1 MTVFKL
7 PDLGEGL
14 SEAEILRWHVKVGDQ
29 IEVDAPMLSVET
41 AKAVVEVP
49 SPVSGT
55 ITALHAQPGDRIEI
69 GAPLIEFAPDAAA
82 SQAAAR
88 ATLTAAGDDSGTVV
102 GHMPGL
108 ADTDAAA
115 LEAANAVTGPRVRAV
130 PAARA
135 LARSLGIELGSMTGS
150 GRGGLITLDDVMA
163 VGIPGQ
169 NAGSKMHPAP
179 SARAPATGGDVEVLR
194 SLRRAM
200 AQSMSLSRDS
210 VMACSVFDD
219 ADLHSWGAGRDYTTR
234 VLRAITAGV
243 RTEPGLNAWF
253 DGQSQSRTLFE
264 QIDVG
269 IAVDT
274 IDGLLVPV
282 IRHVEKRSPAQLR
295 VELDRLKRAA
305 RDRTVG
311 SEELRN
317 FTFML
322 SNFGSMAGRYATPIV
337 VPPAVAILG
346 AGRVRRDVIA
356 AGDQIEIHT
365 RMPLS
370 LTFDHRV
377 ITGGEAVRFLGAV
390 IADLELPE

>member
-14 SEAEILRWHVKVGDQ
+14 SEAEILRWHVKVGDH
-29 IEVDAPMLSVET
+29 IDVDAPMLSVET

-69 GAPLIEFAPDAAA
+69 GAPLIEFEVEGGGTAAA
-82 SQAAAR
+82 
-88 ATLTAAGDDSGTVV
+88 DDSGTVV

-108 ADTDAAA
+108 SDDDAAAAA

-135 LARSLGIELGSMTGS
+135 LARSLGVEVGSLTGT

-163 VGIPGQ
+163 VGLP
-169 NAGSKMHPAP
+169 ARTTASKLHPAP
-179 SARAPATGGDVEVLR
+179 SARPPAAGGDVEVLR

-219 ADLHSWGAGRDYTTR
+219 ADLHAWGSGRDYTTR

-243 RTEPGLNAWF
+243 RAEPGLNAWF

-282 IRHVEKRSPAQLR
+282 IRHVEKRTPAQLR
-295 VELDRLKRAA
+295 AELDRLKRAA
-305 RDRTVG
+305 HDRTVAG
-311 SEELRN
+311 EELRN
-317 FTFML
+317 FTIML

-346 AGRVRRDVIA
+346 TGRVRRDVIA
-356 AGDQIEIHT
+356 AEERVEVHP

-377 ITGGEAVRFLGAV
+377 VTGGEAVRFLGAV
-390 IADLELPE
+390 ITDLELPE

>member
-14 SEAEILRWHVKVGDQ
+14 SEAEILRWHVKVGDH
-29 IEVDAPMLSVET
+29 IDVDAPMLSVET

-69 GAPLIEFAPDAAA
+69 GAPLIEFEVEGGGTAAA
-82 SQAAAR
+82 
-88 ATLTAAGDDSGTVV
+88 DDSGTVV

-108 ADTDAAA
+108 SDDDAAAAA

-135 LARSLGIELGSMTGS
+135 LARSLGVEVGSLTGT

-163 VGIPGQ
+163 VGLP
-169 NAGSKMHPAP
+169 ARTTASKRHPAP
-179 SARAPATGGDVEVLR
+179 SARPPAAGGDVEVLR

-219 ADLHSWGAGRDYTTR
+219 ADLHAWGSGRDYTTR

-243 RTEPGLNAWF
+243 RAEPGLNAWF

-282 IRHVEKRSPAQLR
+282 IRHVEKRTPAQLR
-295 VELDRLKRAA
+295 AELDRLKRAA
-305 RDRTVG
+305 HDRTVAG
-311 SEELRN
+311 EELRN
-317 FTFML
+317 FTIML

-346 AGRVRRDVIA
+346 TGRVRRDVIA
-356 AGDQIEIHT
+356 AEERVEVHP

-377 ITGGEAVRFLGAV
+377 VTGGEAVRFLGAV

>member
-1 MTVFKL
+1 
-7 PDLGEGL
+7 
-14 SEAEILRWHVKVGDQ
+14 
-29 IEVDAPMLSVET
+29 
-41 AKAVVEVP
+41 
-49 SPVSGT
+49 
-55 ITALHAQPGDRIEI
+55 
-69 GAPLIEFAPDAAA
+69 
-82 SQAAAR
+82 
-88 ATLTAAGDDSGTVV
+88 
-102 GHMPGL
+102 
-108 ADTDAAA
+108 
-115 LEAANAVTGPRVRAV
+115 VRAV

-135 LARSLGIELGSMTGS
+135 LARSLGVEVGTLTGT
-150 GRGGLITLDDVMA
+150 GRGGLITLDDVVA
-163 VGIPGQ
+163 VGLPARGT
-169 NAGSKMHPAP
+169 GSKMHPAP
-179 SARAPATGGDVEVLR
+179 APRPPAAGGDVEVLR

-219 ADLHSWGAGRDYTTR
+219 ADLHCWGAGRDYTTR

-282 IRHVEKRSPAQLR
+282 IRHVEKRSPGQLR
-295 VELDRLKRAA
+295 AELDRLKRAA
-305 RDRTVG
+305 RERTVAG
-311 SEELRN
+311 EELRN

-346 AGRVRRDVIA
+346 TGKVRRDVIA
-356 AGDQIEIHT
+356 AGDRIEIHP

-377 ITGGEAVRFLGAV
+377 VTGGEAVRFLGAV